1 MLSHTKELWLDFNNL
16 ECHFFLDSSNTFSR
30 ALKLLFWE
38 FQERIHSSPSHLQT
52 PTSPIKPE
60 TQIIHL
66 GFNQQGFYGNQLHY
80 YYIIKL
86 VTQASACGGESEAL
100 NPAVLTSLTG
110 QCREEV
116 GHLSSERFWK
126 SEMRW

>member
-1 MLSHTKELWLDFNNL
+1 M
-16 ECHFFLDSSNTFSR
+16 
-30 ALKLLFWE
+30 LFWE
-38 FQERIHSSPSHLQT
+38 FQELIYSTPSHPQT

-66 GFNQQGFYGNQLHY
+66 GFNQQGFDGNQLHY

-86 VTQASACGGESEAL
+86 VTQASASSTCGGESEVL
-100 NPAVLTSLTG
+100 NPAALTSLTG

-116 GHLSSERFWK
+116 GHQSSERF
-126 SEMRW
+126 